1 MKRKSLLLGSVSL
14 CLAAWAEPSFA
25 QSAQCIAACRNRIGS
40 EGEVRYIRCLHVA
53 PICTGQSF
61 AGVPASKNPAAP
73 RPGQAIAAQ
82 RAVCG
87 ADVGK
92 LCQGIKPGGGRVWAC
107 LVRRKSE
114 LSPACKEVMA
124 RYSL

>member
-1 MKRKSLLLGSVSL
+1 M
-14 CLAAWAEPSFA
+14 
-25 QSAQCIAACRNRIGS
+25 RIGS
-40 EGEVRYIRCLHVA
+40 AGETRFNACLHHA
-53 PICTGQSF
+53 PPCTGQPAF
-61 AGVPASKNPAAP
+61 PGVPASKNPAAP

-82 RAVCG
+82 RAACG